1 MDTHNKELEVVQNQ
15 TSKAIEV
22 ARGLIID
29 SDAKMSEATEILKK
43 IKVVGKMITEKKELI
58 TKPINQALKEAR
70 EMFKPLE
77 SDCSDAEREIKNKMI
92 AYQNEVETKRKKELE
107 KIEKKVENGT
117 MKIETAIKKV
127 DKVQEVPT
135 SVTSGTGSIS
145 TRIIKKV
152 RIVDESIIPR
162 EYLIPDI
169 KKIEAVAKAGVEI
182 PGVELYEEKSI
193 AIR

>member
-70 EMFKPLE
+70 EMFRPLE
-77 SDCSDAEREIKNKMI
+77 NDCSDAEREIKSKMI
-92 AYQNEVETKRKKELE
+92 AYQNEVEMKRKKELE
-107 KIEKKVENGT
+107 KIEKKVESGT

-135 SVTSGTGSIS
+135 SVTSGGGSIS

-152 RIVDESIIPR
+152 RIIDESIIPR
-162 EYLIPDI
+162 EYLVPDM

-182 PGVELYEEKSI
+182 QGVELYEEKSI